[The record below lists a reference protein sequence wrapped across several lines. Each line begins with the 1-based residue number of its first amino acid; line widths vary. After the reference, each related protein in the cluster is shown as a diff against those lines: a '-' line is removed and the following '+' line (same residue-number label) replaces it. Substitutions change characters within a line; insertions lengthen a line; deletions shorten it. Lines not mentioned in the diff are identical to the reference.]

1 MGVSAMEEDLY
12 STELQSNRDL
22 QYHLKKLEEESMHRE
37 QAEQALRNVRR
48 ELNDEIE
55 RYKKELDQLKQDYKN
70 RLEEQNIICNKIQ
83 RSEAC
88 FRQIFNYLP
97 DFVFSLDTNFCLLN
111 VSVSVKTFLGVSHE
125 ELIGKRFSDLE
136 CITEK
141 SRDRALTHMMRL
153 FSEEQLPPSVFTF
166 VAKDGT
172 NKMGELNGMPIV
184 EDGKSNMLVCSV
196 RDVSTRGQIDN
207 EVLRKQ
213 LMEKDMEMAW
223 SVYAGLKQPLASIAN
238 QADLILARID
248 ENHPAHYLAGS
259 LRGQLEMLAQIL
271 LQISEISALEF
282 SNA

>member
-1 MGVSAMEEDLY
+1 MEEDLY
-12 STELQSNRDL
+12 STELQSNSDL
-22 QYHLKKLEEESMHRE
+22 QYHLKKLEEESMQRE
-37 QAEQALRNVRR
+37 QAEEALHNVRR

-55 RYKKELDQLKQDYKN
+55 RYKKELGQLKQDYKN

-83 RSEAC
+83 QSEAC

-97 DFVFSLDTNFCLLN
+97 DFVFSLDTNLCLLN
-111 VSVSVKTFLGVSHE
+111 VSSSVKTFLGYACE
-125 ELIGKRFSDLE
+125 ELVGKRFSDLE

-141 SRDRALTHMMRL
+141 SRDRALRHMMRL
-153 FSEEQLPPSVFTF
+153 FSEEQLPPSIFTF
-166 VAKDGT
+166 VAKDRS
-172 NKMGELNGMPIV
+172 NKMGELNGTPILK
-184 EDGKSNMLVCSV
+184 DGKSSLLVCSV

-259 LRGQLEMLAQIL
+259 LRSQLEMLAQIL

-282 SNA
+282 SNT